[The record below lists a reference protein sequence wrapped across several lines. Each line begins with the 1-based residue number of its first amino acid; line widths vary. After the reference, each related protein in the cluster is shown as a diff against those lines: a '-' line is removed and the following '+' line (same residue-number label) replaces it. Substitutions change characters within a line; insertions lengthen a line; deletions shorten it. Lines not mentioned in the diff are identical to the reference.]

1 MNIDLTNILMA
12 LLQIGAIG
20 IVLGVLIGIAT
31 KIFEVKIPPM
41 IKAVYDKLPHV
52 NCGAC
57 GTPGCM
63 AMATAVVEENYPIT
77 NCKPGTDQMK
87 KNIQKMLDDYK
98 AGTLTF
104 EEEEA

>member
-1 MNIDLTNILMA
+1 MAMDILFA
-12 LLQIGAIG
+12 VLQIGAIG
-20 IVLGVLIGIAT
+20 LVLGILIGIAT

-41 IKAVYDKLPHV
+41 IKAVYDQLPHV

-63 AMATAVVEENYPIT
+63 AMATAVVTEDYPIK

-87 KNIQKMLDDYK
+87 RNIQGMLDDYK
-98 AGTLTF
+98 SGKLMF
-104 EEEEA
+104 DEE

>member
-1 MNIDLTNILMA
+1 MGIVWAI
-12 LLQIGAIG
+12 LQIGAIG
-20 IVLGVLIGIAT
+20 LVLGVLIGVAT
-31 KIFEVKIPPM
+31 KVFEVKIPPM

-63 AMATAVVEENYPIT
+63 AMATAVVEEDYPVT
-77 NCKPGTDQMK
+77 KCKPGTDLMK
-87 KNIQKMLDDYK
+87 KNIQKMLDEYK

-104 EEEEA
+104 EEE